1 MLSWPSR
8 MIVHQ
13 PIAIYIAFYIY
24 QKKIFVRGAIR
35 GIDFEKSLLER
46 LSPEGG
52 QNWHKLPSHTSYNM
66 HKSNKNTSL
75 AHHSGRKQGFLST
88 SPPTLNG
95 LSWPAFKSDLLRSIG
110 SWMPIKRRVWQNHLF
125 SPSGTLLV
133 SYSVIWSSL
142 KYIFVHFFDTLVVEF
157 LQRPQNHPPGS
168 PTHPDKSANSRSTDP
183 NFEIPS
189 KAHES
194 TQKLLRFMSKPEK
207 IRILTFDPPLSP

>member
-1 MLSWPSR
+1 MYTNQKLYKC
-8 MIVHQ
+8 IFIH
-13 PIAIYIAFYIY
+13 IK
-24 QKKIFVRGAIR
+24 KKIVREVVRA
-35 GIDFEKSLLER
+35 IDFEKSLLER

-133 SYSVIWSSL
+133 LYSVIWSSL
-142 KYIFVHFFDTLVVEF
+142 KYILVHFFWHF
-157 LQRPQNHPPGS
+157 GCWISPNAPKSPPGG
-168 PTHPDKSANSRSTDP
+168 PTHPDKSANHGSTDP

-194 TQKLLRFMSKPEK
+194 TQNCCNLCPNRKKSGFWP
-207 IRILTFDPPLSP
+207 LTPPIALMDT

>member
-1 MLSWPSR
+1 MLSWPFR

-13 PIAIYIAFYIY
+13 PIVRYIHFCIY

-66 HKSNKNTSL
+66 PKSNKNTSL

-88 SPPTLNG
+88 SPQTLNG
-95 LSWPAFKSDLLRSIG
+95 LSWPAFKSDLLRSTG

-133 SYSVIWSSL
+133 SYSVIQSSL
-142 KYIFVHFFDTLVVEF
+142 KYILVHFLTVMSLNFSKCPKMTPSGALPTPTN
-157 LQRPQNHPPGS
+157 PQ
-168 PTHPDKSANSRSTDP
+168 
-183 NFEIPS
+183 
-189 KAHES
+189 
-194 TQKLLRFMSKPEK
+194 
-207 IRILTFDPPLSP
+207 ILGRQVQILKFCKKGVKVH